1 MSQSTASC
9 SVDVAQRRETS
20 ISLFHKYGSESIF
33 GAQMITFSHT
43 RTTVLAAALLTLL
56 ISPAAARAQRINPI
70 ISNQP
75 QTVTLEG
82 VVKDPFGNPLG
93 AAEVFIA
100 NGPRAISNSRGEF
113 ALLDVPAGAIRF
125 TSRRIGYVPT
135 STQIEV
141 GPGAVVH
148 LAVKLVPV
156 ATQLGTIVVEGKKL
170 DKALWQTG
178 FYQRRDAGL
187 GTYFDS
193 EFMKHWH
200 SGIANLAGA
209 VPTIQVARKSNGI
222 AVAQARLP
230 SGNTCNLSVFVDGN
244 LIPWATSTGFDDII
258 RPEDVLGVEVYP
270 TASEMPAKI
279 VGKGGTQGVGS
290 IGTVS
295 LKTGAFGTSDPSAPS
310 AEIGGGFIECGA
322 MLIWTKPFDGSKK

>member
-1 MSQSTASC
+1 MLKPNL
-9 SVDVAQRRETS
+9 V
-20 ISLFHKYGSESIF
+20 
-33 GAQMITFSHT
+33 
-43 RTTVLAAALLTLL
+43 RTGMLAIGFAALFCL
-56 ISPAAARAQRINPI
+56 PAAARAQRINPI
-70 ISNQP
+70 VSNQP

-93 AAEVFIA
+93 AAEVFIID
-100 NGPRAISNSRGEF
+100 GPRAISNSHGEF
-113 ALLDVPAGAIRF
+113 TITDVPAGTIRF

-148 LAVKLVPV
+148 LAVKLVPA
-156 ATQLGTIVVEGKKL
+156 ATQLGTIIIEGKKL

-193 EFMKHWH
+193 EFMSHWH
-200 SGIANLAGA
+200 SGMANLAGS
-209 VPTIQVARKSNGI
+209 VPTVQVARQSNGI
-222 AVAQARLP
+222 AVAQARLAG
-230 SGNTCNLSVFVDGN
+230 GNTCNLNVFVDGN
-244 LIPWATSTGFDDII
+244 LIPWATTTGFDDII

-270 TASEMPAKI
+270 RASEMPATI
-279 VGKGGTQGVGS
+279 SGKGGTQGIGS

-295 LKTGAFGTSDPSAPS
+295 LKTGAFGSSDPSAPT
-310 AEIGGGFIECGA
+310 AQIGGGYIECGA
-322 MLIWTKPFDGSKK
+322 MLIWTKPFDTRKK